1 MGRLVRW
8 VQTLEHLLNTSQ
20 MKEGRKKGRKGGR
33 EGGREE
39 KICISKL
46 REKIGAG

>member
-8 VQTLEHLLNTSQ
+8 VQTWADLLNTSQ

-33 EGGREE
+33 EGGREGG
-39 KICISKL
+39 KDMYK
-46 REKIGAG
+46 